1 MIKKHLESGLKIGLH
16 FGSRGE
22 IFIKAIV
29 LNEDENL
36 SREIEFI
43 IDTGFN
49 GFLQLPQKIASD
61 LNLKIIDKNK
71 TTGYD
76 GIEKEVGITKTKIK
90 ILEQEIWNFP
100 IQLVEQGTTLMGTNL
115 LLDLKKMLVIDY
127 RNGIVTL
134 TDEPKVQKKVHKT
147 IDKYAK

>member
-1 MIKKHLESGLKIGLH
+1 MIKKHLESGLKVGLRL
-16 FGSRGE
+16 GKRGE

-29 LNEDENL
+29 LNEDANL
-36 SREIEFI
+36 SNEVNFM

-61 LNLKIIDKNK
+61 LNLRIIDKNK
-71 TTGYD
+71 TIGFD
-76 GIEKEVGITKTKIK
+76 GVEKEVGITKTKIK

-100 IQLVEQGTTLMGTNL
+100 IQLVEQGATLMGTNL
-115 LLDLKKMLVIDY
+115 LLDLKKMLVVDY

-134 TDEPKVQKKVHKT
+134 TDEPKVQKKVHKA
-147 IDKYAK
+147 IDKYSK